1 MKQRSDLTLNK
12 EPIDSD
18 PFWGSVI
25 HCYTR
30 AQAIADG
37 VLIDVTETAKEAGF
51 KWPVAL
57 ARGAWDDCVAWS
69 EDDNRIQTHQDES
82 GRLWDCLWM
91 AQMSIRRS
99 ENNDGVLFY
108 EFYRIPRDGKSWKI
122 RKRQLKLIAGPGDQG
137 EPVITILLPQE
148 D

>member
-1 MKQRSDLTLNK
+1 MKQRSDSKLHE
-12 EPIDSD
+12 EPVASDS
-18 PFWGSVI
+18 FWGPVI

-51 KWPVAL
+51 KWPIAL
-57 ARGAWDDCVAWS
+57 TRGVWDDCVAWS
-69 EDDNRIQTHQDES
+69 EEDNRKQTVQDES

-91 AQMSIRRS
+91 AQMAIRRS
-99 ENNDGVLFY
+99 EINDGVLFY
-108 EFYRIPRDGKSWKI
+108 ELYRIPRDGKSWKI